1 MCSSNVNKTFI
12 INLFLDMMCQKK
24 VKKDN
29 IELPVLYIEI
39 EFFADGNLDL
49 ILYNILC
56 TIFKKI
62 IFKNTIYKHVS
73 FSCVDQKKNNNFVLI
88 FTQRGSLFLMLK
100 NGQNFFMKN
109 FSLTLLLE

>member
-39 EFFADGNLDL
+39 EFFADGNLDS
-49 ILYNILC
+49 ILYNIQKDHFYEYYLKTC
-56 TIFKKI
+56 I
-62 IFKNTIYKHVS
+62 I
-73 FSCVDQKKNNNFVLI
+73 SCVDQKKQQLCINI
-88 FTQRGSLFLMLK
+88 YTKR
-100 NGQNFFMKN
+100 
-109 FSLTLLLE
+109 FSLLDVEKRSKLFYEKLLSHPSA

>member
-1 MCSSNVNKTFI
+1 
-12 INLFLDMMCQKK
+12 MCQKK

-73 FSCVDQKKNNNFVLI
+73 FSCVDQKKQQLCI
-88 FTQRGSLFLMLK
+88 DIYTKR
-100 NGQNFFMKN
+100 
-109 FSLTLLLE
+109 FSLLDVEKRSKLFYEKLLSHPSA

>member
-62 IFKNTIYKHVS
+62 IFNMQYFEKGHL
-73 FSCVDQKKNNNFVLI
+73 SCRESKKFFFV
-88 FTQRGSLFLMLK
+88 FHG
-100 NGQNFFMKN
+100 G
-109 FSLTLLLE
+109 